1 MSIDWNK
8 IKSNAKAKDDK
19 QYEEMKADTSKRMA
33 ATAAAEKAAQPSVTE
48 RVGKTVTGA
57 GKGSAAEFT
66 NLGGVVVEGLNKVG
80 TYLQSKKDA
89 QKAAQDRE
97 YLSKYDQDLKD
108 AIAAGDAKVD
118 NSKFKGFFHKKATML
133 PHDKVEEMTGHPIGG
148 VCPFGVKE
156 GVRVYLDISL
166 KRFDIVYPA
175 AGTASSAVK
184 LTVDEL
190 YKASG
195 ALDYIDV
202 CKCWQ
207 TEE

>member
-1 MSIDWNK
+1 M
-8 IKSNAKAKDDK
+8 
-19 QYEEMKADTSKRMA
+19 
-33 ATAAAEKAAQPSVTE
+33 
-48 RVGKTVTGA
+48 
-57 GKGSAAEFT
+57 
-66 NLGGVVVEGLNKVG
+66 
-80 TYLQSKKDA
+80 
-89 QKAAQDRE
+89 
-97 YLSKYDQDLKD
+97 
-108 AIAAGDAKVD
+108 
-118 NSKFKGFFHKKATML
+118 KFKSIVVMAGIVIGCMSVSSAFTDMPKEHWAY
-133 PHDKVEEMTGHPIGG
+133 DKVEEMTGHPVGG

-175 AGTASSAVK
+175 AGTPSSAVK